1 MHPGVL
7 PRLSAISA
15 VHGGFLPRLGPPSAC
30 PPAPRRVPRLLPRY
44 SGGLAA
50 VLGWRRSSGRRML
63 VGDMIAM
70 ARYLVLVA
78 AVFVARGARD
88 VQGRFAG

>member
-1 MHPGVL
+1 
-7 PRLSAISA
+7 
-15 VHGGFLPRLGPPSAC
+15 
-30 PPAPRRVPRLLPRY
+30 
-44 SGGLAA
+44 
-50 VLGWRRSSGRRML
+50 ML

-78 AVFVARGARD
+78 AVFVARGAWD